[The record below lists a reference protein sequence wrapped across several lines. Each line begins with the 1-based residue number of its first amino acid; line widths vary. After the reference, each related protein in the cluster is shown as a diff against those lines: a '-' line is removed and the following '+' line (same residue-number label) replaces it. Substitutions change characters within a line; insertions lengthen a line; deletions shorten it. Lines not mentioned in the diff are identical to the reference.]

1 MKLHPPEE
9 SAADVKASLDAIAA
23 AEKAKLHDADIAFS
37 AEKERMLTAEKAE
50 LAAIVREAFQPLLE
64 AAAASRHSAGGL
76 LRTSS
81 FLSESGLSEQSAGY
95 VLRLHPPE
103 EDAADV
109 KAGLDAIVQAE
120 KAKMQEA
127 DDAFSA
133 EKARMLAAEKA
144 EIAAIVR
151 EAFAPLDDTLGHRG
165 SLVGGGR
172 RQASFLASG
181 VLPVDPERIRKGMEL
196 TQPLRAPAPASVN
209 VIEREDTAAMAERA
223 KYAGMIDQTER
234 VMTYIH
240 SDLEAMGHRVA

>member
-1 MKLHPPEE
+1 MASVRRLGFLSLFLAATPTSGTRNGGSPRRAYTLNLHPPEE

-120 KAKMQEA
+120 KANMQ
-127 DDAFSA
+127 
-133 EKARMLAAEKA
+133 
-144 EIAAIVR
+144 
-151 EAFAPLDDTLGHRG
+151 
-165 SLVGGGR
+165 
-172 RQASFLASG
+172 
-181 VLPVDPERIRKGMEL
+181 
-196 TQPLRAPAPASVN
+196 N
-209 VIEREDTAAMAERA
+209 
-223 KYAGMIDQTER
+223 
-234 VMTYIH
+234 
-240 SDLEAMGHRVA
+240 